1 MRKRKREREGA
12 RTVATSRK
20 QSGRRPLKILLRIV
34 CHFTSERS
42 RSGRNGP
49 RSHPRSA
56 SQREQTSVFTD
67 SFDVTCGAYMR
78 HRDSVQS
85 ALLLSPGAPL
95 VPDLSDPRDASSRT
109 DRSLGPRRANST
121 SPARLVRH

>member
-1 MRKRKREREGA
+1 M
-12 RTVATSRK
+12 ATSRK

-49 RSHPRSA
+49 RSHPRAA

-67 SFDVTCGAYMR
+67 SFGVTCDAHMHR
-78 HRDSVQS
+78 RDSVQS
-85 ALLLSPGAPL
+85 ALLLSPGSPL
-95 VPDLSDPRDASSRT
+95 APDLSEIHEMPPLAPIIPWDPEELTVLLR
-109 DRSLGPRRANST
+109 LG
-121 SPARLVRH
+121 

>member
-1 MRKRKREREGA
+1 M
-12 RTVATSRK
+12 ATSRK

-49 RSHPRSA
+49 RSHPRAA

-67 SFDVTCGAYMR
+67 SFGVTCGAHMHR
-78 HRDSVQS
+78 RDSVQS
-85 ALLLSPGAPL
+85 ALLLSPDAPL
-95 VPDLSDPRDASSRT
+95 APDLSGPRERKRDAPSRT
-109 DRSLGPRRANST
+109 DHSLGLGTRRANST